1 MRFIIMHTTNAH
13 WESGAIPSPELIA
26 RVGTLLGELATAG
39 GLLGAEGLRASSEGV
54 RLRFSAGTRTVIN
67 GPFEGDNELAAG
79 FSILRTRSLEDAIEW
94 ATRQADVLGDVEID
108 IRPVTEPWDIGMGAT
123 PADVSTRRYMVLR
136 KATPSTEIGGA
147 PSSAQRSEVA
157 RLIGETRRS
166 GVHLVTETM
175 RPSRRGRRYMNSRE
189 GVSVYDGPFIET
201 KELIAGYVV
210 VSAASL
216 EDAGRWAMQYVHA
229 VEADEVDLRE
239 LEPLF
244 EAGQWVDPGHE
255 GRDRS
260 GS

>member
-1 MRFIIMHTTNAH
+1 MRFIIMHKTNAH

-26 RVGTLLGELATAG
+26 RVGTLLGELAKAG
-39 GLLGAEGLRASSEGV
+39 VLLGAEGLRASSEGV
-54 RLRFSAGTRTVIN
+54 RLRFAAGTRTVIN

-94 ATRQADVLGDVEID
+94 ATRQAHVLGPVEGVEID

-136 KATPSTEIGGA
+136 KATPSTEAGGA
-147 PSSAQRSEVA
+147 PASAQRAEFA
-157 RLIGETRRS
+157 RLIGESTRS
-166 GVHLVTETM
+166 GVHFVTETM
-175 RPSRRGRRYMNSRE
+175 RPSRRGRRYKNSYG
-189 GVSVYDGPFIET
+189 GVSVYDGPFVET

-239 LEPLF
+239 LEP
-244 EAGQWVDPGHE
+244 H
-255 GRDRS
+255 
-260 GS
+260 